1 VGLTIVVGLGTVLR
15 EEGEEEAVEQ
25 LEEDFGVVNDLLE
38 SFGLPPHQEPYEL
51 EAHQIVSIDMYGY
64 SALHHLRRVA
74 AHLALGEELPPPGDA
89 EAAQDPALQ
98 DYYQL
103 FDENML
109 EGKAG
114 AMRFQHLI
122 IHSDAEGFYLPVEFD
137 EVIVADPSLEVP
149 GDVVGSSPRLLE
161 ECLELARALELPDDL
176 DPESEEVWQAADGQG
191 AGEGGPKWHR
201 YGVESH
207 TCLALIR
214 ACRASVETGAAVV
227 FS

>member
-1 VGLTIVVGLGTVLR
+1 MGLSVVVGLGTVLR
-15 EEGEEEAVEQ
+15 EEGEEEAAEQ
-25 LEEDFGVVNDLLE
+25 LEREFEVVNDLLE
-38 SFGLPPHQEPYEL
+38 SFGLPPHQEPYDL
-51 EAHQIVSIDMYGY
+51 DAQKLVSLDMYGY
-64 SALHHLRRVA
+64 SALHRLRRVA
-74 AHLALGEELPPPGDA
+74 AHLALGEELPPPGDT

-114 AMRFQHLI
+114 GMRFQHLI
-122 IHSDAEGFYLPVEFD
+122 IHSDAEGFYLPVDFD

-149 GDVVGSSPRLLE
+149 GDMIGSSHRLLE

-176 DPESEEVWQAADGQG
+176 EPESEEVWQAADG
-191 AGEGGPKWHR
+191 EGGGDRKWQR

-207 TCLALIR
+207 TCLALTR
-214 ACRASVETGAAVV
+214 ACRASIETGAALV
-227 FS
+227 FT